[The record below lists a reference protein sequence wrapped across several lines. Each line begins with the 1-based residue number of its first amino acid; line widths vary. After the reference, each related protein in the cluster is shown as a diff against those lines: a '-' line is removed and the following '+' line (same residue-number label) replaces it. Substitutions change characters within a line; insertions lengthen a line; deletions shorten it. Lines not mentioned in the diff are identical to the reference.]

1 MINLKRRKYVYNN
14 PGLKVIKKPLN
25 DDLNLVEDLRGENVL
40 ISDSDALQKANSL
53 TVEEQRHIFKS
64 RSSNPSNYFSGHRS
78 FGQRNARTN
87 EYQSTFPKQT
97 DKESRVPGLFG
108 CNRYKSKRIQQVKD
122 TESFSFF

>member
-1 MINLKRRKYVYNN
+1 KYVYNN
-14 PGLKVIKKPLN
+14 PNLKVIKNPLN
-25 DDLNLVEDLRGENVL
+25 DDLNLIEDLRGEGV
-40 ISDSDALQKANSL
+40 IMSDSEALQKANSL
-53 TVEEQRHIFKS
+53 TVEEQRQIFKS
-64 RSSNPSNYFSGHRS
+64 RSSNPSNCFSGHRS

-122 TESFSFF
+122 TEIFCFF

>member
-1 MINLKRRKYVYNN
+1 
-14 PGLKVIKKPLN
+14 
-25 DDLNLVEDLRGENVL
+25 
-40 ISDSDALQKANSL
+40 ISDSEALQKANSL
-53 TVEEQRHIFKS
+53 TVEDQRQIFKS
-64 RSSNPSNYFSGHRS
+64 RSSNPSSCFSGHRS

-122 TESFSFF
+122 TESFCFF